1 MSSRPTATSDAMGD
15 RIPLAGVGSVA
26 RPLTLT
32 LATLTTGLISGFF
45 YAYAS
50 SVTLGHALLPDEQY
64 VETMQAINATVRN
77 GVFAFSFFGAVVS
90 LLLTLAVH
98 APRPRSRRFVLAA
111 LAAVLYIG
119 GGFTVTFLINVPMNE
134 ELARVSVGEL
144 GPAALAEVREEYEG
158 PWNFW
163 NGVRTVFSTLAFLAL
178 IGACLSRR
186 PA

>member
-1 MSSRPTATSDAMGD
+1 MSSQPTATSDAMGG

-50 SVTLGHALLPDEQY
+50 SVTLGHALLSDEHYIQ
-64 VETMQAINATVRN
+64 TMQAINATVRN

-98 APRPRSRRFVLAA
+98 APRPRSRRFVLVV
-111 LAAVLYIG
+111 LAAVLYVG
-119 GGFTVTFLINVPMNE
+119 GGFMVTFLINVPMNE
-134 ELARVSVGEL
+134 ELARGR
-144 GPAALAEVREEYEG
+144 GG
-158 PWNFW
+158 
-163 NGVRTVFSTLAFLAL
+163 
-178 IGACLSRR
+178 GAG
-186 PA
+186 AGAGG